1 MSLKDKV
8 AIVTG
13 GNSGI
18 GQAIVLEF
26 ARLGANVVIDYVCNP
41 EATEALEARWSQL
54 GDQAI
59 GVKADVSNIAELQK
73 LVDAGRQPV
82 RPSRHHGQQ
91 CRR

>member
-1 MSLKDKV
+1 MPLKDKV

-26 ARLGANVVIDYVCNP
+26 ARLHASVVIDYVCHP
-41 EATEALEARWSQL
+41 EATEALERQICQL

-59 GVKADVSNIAELQK
+59 GVKADVSQIAELQM
-73 LVDAGRQPV
+73 LID
-82 RPSRHHGQQ
+82 
-91 CRR
+91 